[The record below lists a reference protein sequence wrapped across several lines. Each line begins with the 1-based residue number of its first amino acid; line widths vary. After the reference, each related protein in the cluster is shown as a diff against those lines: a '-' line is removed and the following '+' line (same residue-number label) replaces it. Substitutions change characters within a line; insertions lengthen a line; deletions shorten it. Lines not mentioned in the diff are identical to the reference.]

1 MKIDIYLTKTIQE
14 NANDYYSKSKKAK
27 KTSAGL
33 NTDVKELKSKVD
45 TEQKN
50 KTKEK
55 KLINT
60 KMEFDM
66 NRKTFINDS
75 LELFNSTLEKSNG
88 NRRSTYPDAWRQS
101 TTGKP
106 LRKDRELGEIIVGLD
121 IGTNKIAV
129 IVAEIDEIEG
139 MKIIGV
145 GVSPSEGLRRGVV
158 VNMDK
163 TVQSSEKSGKE
174 AELMSGIE
182 IE

>member
-1 MKIDIYLTKTIQE
+1 MT
-14 NANDYYSKSKKAK
+14 
-27 KTSAGL
+27 
-33 NTDVKELKSKVD
+33 
-45 TEQKN
+45 
-50 KTKEK
+50 
-55 KLINT
+55 
-60 KMEFDM
+60 
-66 NRKTFINDS
+66 RKTFINDS
-75 LELFNSTLEKSNG
+75 LDLLNSTLEKSNG
-88 NRRSTYPDAWRQS
+88 NRRSAYPDAWRQS

-158 VNMDK
+158 VNLDK
-163 TVQSSEKSGKE
+163 TVQSIEKSVKE

-182 IE
+182 IESVYVGIAGDHIRSINSRGVVSVSGGNVESIEDELQGVIDATRAV